1 MIEKRDFS
9 TYPYFIFGTFLQRM
23 GAYLIDILMIR
34 IFSNT
39 FLNLYELFGFWD
51 TGARFGLFN
60 MSRIL
65 LYLLYFTVFTKVS
78 NGQTLGK
85 MIFGLR
91 VVSFAQEKL
100 TWSDVFIREFIG
112 RYIQKKIKLFYLV
125 LFLTKKRQ
133 TLADVFTETSV
144 ISEKSYFDFESFT
157 ANSE

>member
-1 MIEKRDFS
+1 M
-9 TYPYFIFGTFLQRM
+9 
-23 GAYLIDILMIR
+23 
-34 IFSNT
+34 
-39 FLNLYELFGFWD
+39 
-51 TGARFGLFN
+51 
-60 MSRIL
+60 
-65 LYLLYFTVFTKVS
+65 S